1 MTKGTFVIS
10 TNMGFQRVD
19 GYITENGK
27 HGLDKR
33 NNAWHLTDIATG
45 IALSPASYK
54 TRKAAIEDIARAES
68 VITARGCRDNERY
81 AKAVAELN
89 KFKGVDKES
98 EVKKMAKTN
107 KKAEVKATA
116 PKRNNYKKQNEELKR
131 EIEILKKQ
139 VEELTRVEKTTI
151 DTFDVEGYL
160 NTRDNSA
167 RITPELVEAL
177 ENTEG
182 LTVTRKGKDEWL
194 YVSGKTA
201 DDTKNRK
208 DIFKAM
214 GFRWSGK
221 ENAWFIAP
229 YPLANG
235 KRWASKKAKANA
247 TA

>member
-1 MTKGTFVIS
+1 MTKGIIAIK
-10 TNMGFQRVD
+10 NGKGFENVE
-19 GYITENGK
+19 GYITADGKYGLVK
-27 HGLDKR
+27 HGKVW
-33 NNAWHLTDIATG
+33 NITDIPTG
-45 IALSPASYK
+45 LALSGAVFK
-54 TRKAAIEDIARAES
+54 TRKEAIGDIARAEE
-68 VITARGCRDNERY
+68 VITSRGVRETEAYKR
-81 AKAVAELN
+81 AVKELK
-89 KFKGVDKES
+89 KFKGVVEES

-107 KKAEVKATA
+107 TAKAEPKA
-116 PKRNNYKKQNEELKR
+116 KRNNYKKQVEELKK

-139 VEELTRVEKTTI
+139 IERTAEVEKITI

-167 RITPELVEAL
+167 RITTALVEAL

-201 DDTKNRK
+201 EDTKNRK

-221 ENAWFIAP
+221 ESAWFIAP

-235 KRWASKKAKANA
+235 KRWANKKARANA

>member
-1 MTKGTFVIS
+1 
-10 TNMGFQRVD
+10 MGFQSVN
-19 GYITENGK
+19 GYITEDGK
-27 HGLDKR
+27 HGIDKR

-45 IALSPASYK
+45 IALSGESYK
-54 TRKAAIEDIARAES
+54 TRNSAIGDIARAES
-68 VITARGCRDNERY
+68 VITQRACRESERY
-81 AKAVAELN
+81 SKAVAELN
-89 KFKGVDKES
+89 KFKGVDTES
-98 EVKKMAKTN
+98 EVKKMAKANT
-107 KKAEVKATA
+107 TA

-139 VEELTRVEKTTI
+139 IEELGRVEKTTI

-182 LTVTRKGKDEWL
+182 LTVARKGKDEWL